1 MSRNGPRLSNYVRG
15 IVVFSGSRVWLRNT
29 GFSVSCLWGLCALGS
44 FLHRF
49 RSEFVLV
56 EAFLG
61 VAKVAR
67 DTHKREV
74 GHSAVAL
81 E

>member
-1 MSRNGPRLSNYVRG
+1 
-15 IVVFSGSRVWLRNT
+15 
-29 GFSVSCLWGLCALGS
+29 
-44 FLHRF
+44 
-49 RSEFVLV
+49 VLV

-81 E
+81 ELCGKPCPANFGRG

>member
-1 MSRNGPRLSNYVRG
+1 
-15 IVVFSGSRVWLRNT
+15 
-29 GFSVSCLWGLCALGS
+29 LCALGS
-44 FLHRF
+44 FLRRF